1 MSSSYDNAINR
12 ILALE
17 LVLADLLEC
26 FEITPGTYLA
36 ETAEGVVVPVSED
49 LEDAINRANDVLN
62 REEDVDE

>member
-26 FEITPGTYLA
+26 FEQLPAGYVV
-36 ETAEGVVVPVSED
+36 ESAEGDLVNASED
-49 LEDAINRANDVLN
+49 LEDAINRANEVLN